1 MTASTESDLRE
12 LKDLIN
18 ARFNELDKK
27 FEARF
32 NELDN
37 KINARFNELDKK
49 IEVVDKKLDVYIA
62 KTDEKLEAIKQ
73 SINKLDERVGRLED
87 TKEKQIWTLI
97 MLLGG
102 SLLTV
107 ALKFV
112 LSGNNP

>member
-32 NELDN
+32 NELD
-37 KINARFNELDKK
+37 KK
-49 IEVVDKKLDVYIA
+49 IEAVDRKLDVYMA